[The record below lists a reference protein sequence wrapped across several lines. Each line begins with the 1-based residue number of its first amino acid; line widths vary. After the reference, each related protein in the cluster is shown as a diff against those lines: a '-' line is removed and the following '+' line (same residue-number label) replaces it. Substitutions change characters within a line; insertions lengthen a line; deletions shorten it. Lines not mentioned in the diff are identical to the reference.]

1 MIFIEVVLGL
11 TWFCLGI
18 SGPVASCVRTGDM
31 SIEDMWMIP
40 ISGLIG
46 PISLL
51 VVLGS
56 YYRMKGRS

>member
-1 MIFIEVVLGL
+1 
-11 TWFCLGI
+11 
-18 SGPVASCVRTGDM
+18 M